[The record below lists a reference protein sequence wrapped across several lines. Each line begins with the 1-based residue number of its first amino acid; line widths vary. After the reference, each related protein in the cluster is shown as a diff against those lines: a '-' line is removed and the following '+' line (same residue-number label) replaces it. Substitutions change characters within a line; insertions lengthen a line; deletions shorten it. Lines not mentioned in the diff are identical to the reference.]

1 MQLLYLIFKT
11 FFPFLAAPLTNGVQ
25 KKRGAENAIGIG
37 PFNAVRQK
45 RAVNNERRN
54 DGKKGPPCAR
64 RHIYQSLLTF
74 S

>member
-37 PFNAVRQK
+37 LLNAVRQK
-45 RAVNNERRN
+45 RTNSERRTTE
-54 DGKKGPPCAR
+54 KGATIYAR